1 MALGYGDVGPGDQIQ
16 SLAQTCLIS
25 YITPGP
31 EIESELVQV
40 LWPWGM
46 GMLNLMTRFSYTTLI
61 PVTTQFRKS
70 LNHQRC
76 FHCKN
81 KCFNTSLNAWG
92 FPKCQ
97 LVCVLHGWKECC
109 YIRQTVWNWWFS
121 CFEIWLC
128 CLRVKNVHNWLW
140 MNNVFCSQHKFQT
153 LAK

>member
-1 MALGYGDVGPGDQIQ
+1 MPNTHKLYNPRVRNKKWARSSFVAVGHGDVESDDQIQ
-16 SLAQTCLIS
+16 SVKLS
-25 YITPGP
+25 
-31 EIESELVQV
+31 
-40 LWPWGM
+40 
-46 GMLNLMTRFSYTTLI
+46 RYTTLI

-70 LNHQRC
+70 LNHQRG

-81 KCFNTSLNAWG
+81 KCLNTSPNAWG

-97 LVCVLHGWKECC
+97 LVCVLHVWKECC

-140 MNNVFCSQHKFQT
+140 MNHVFYCRQHKFQT